1 MTMKSK
7 KSKFPLPKLSSARRI
22 SGPIDHEAAESV
34 EAIARIIGAGAA
46 CIPTSSTGG
55 RPIVIFRRSKKLKGL
70 VGHATCI
77 GKTVTLS
84 LHDLTRGEAV
94 SVLQTL
100 VFTWPRRKSRR
111 QGVRR

>member
-1 MTMKSK
+1 MTTKPKASR
-7 KSKFPLPKLSSARRI
+7 FPLPKLLSARRI
-22 SGPIDHEAAESV
+22 GGPIDHEAAV
-34 EAIARIIGAGAA
+34 TVDAIARVVGAGAA
-46 CIPTSSTGG
+46 CIPTSSIGG

-94 SVLQTL
+94 SMLQTL
-100 VFTWPRRKSRR
+100 VFTWPGRKSYRP
-111 QGVRR
+111 GVRR

>member
-1 MTMKSK
+1 MTTKSK
-7 KSKFPLPKLSSARRI
+7 KSRFPLLRRI
-22 SGPIDHEAAESV
+22 GDHIDHEATESV

-84 LHDLTRGEAV
+84 LHDLTRGEAA
-94 SVLQTL
+94 SMLQTL
-100 VFTWPRRKSRR
+100 IFMRTERRSGR